1 MCIQPPALLLLID
14 LLLSREEGGLW
25 GGLWLSACFV
35 FFPFFFSLSYLFEC
49 TPTMRHCVIRCLIFL
64 FIRSCEEHSV
74 VVSVF
79 PPLNQM
85 GRKRSLLSVSCEQY
99 FLQAL
104 DAKNL
109 MRPPASNFSQFPQQ
123 HWKPLLSTQAGI
135 ENRILMNT
143 RNNTYLKNSQSSL
156 VYLSH
161 YQIDCNIALI
171 HVKST
176 FSFSRGICV
185 CSEILTETTC

>member
-1 MCIQPPALLLLID
+1 
-14 LLLSREEGGLW
+14 
-25 GGLWLSACFV
+25 
-35 FFPFFFSLSYLFEC
+35 
-49 TPTMRHCVIRCLIFL
+49 MRHCVIRCLIFL
-64 FIRSCEEHSV
+64 FIRSREEHS

-104 DAKNL
+104 DANNL

-143 RNNTYLKNSQSSL
+143 RNNTYLKNGL
-156 VYLSH
+156 FVTLSH
-161 YQIDCNIALI
+161 RLQYCINTCKINFLI
-171 HVKST
+171 FKRNLKNAH
-176 FSFSRGICV
+176 RNHLLDPDY
-185 CSEILTETTC
+185 EM